1 MRIRKKEFLKIISFI
16 IVFAICITSLSTMIF
31 ATTNVNQFD
40 GGTSPLAA
48 PIKEIMG
55 KGLRV
60 VQKVAG
66 GVALIVLLILGLK
79 LVTSGPEGR
88 AASKKAFVIY
98 VVGFMIT
105 ISGVKIIESIA
116 SLIQ

>member
-16 IVFAICITSLSTMIF
+16 IVFAICIISLSTMIF
-31 ATTNVNQFD
+31 ATTEVNQFKN
-40 GGTSPLAA
+40 GTSPLSE
-48 PIKEIMG
+48 PIKKIMG
-55 KGLRV
+55 RGLRV
-60 VQKVAG
+60 AQVVAG
-66 GVALIVLLILGLK
+66 GVALITLLILGMK

-88 AASKKAFVIY
+88 AASKKAFIIY
-98 VVGFMIT
+98 VIGFMIV